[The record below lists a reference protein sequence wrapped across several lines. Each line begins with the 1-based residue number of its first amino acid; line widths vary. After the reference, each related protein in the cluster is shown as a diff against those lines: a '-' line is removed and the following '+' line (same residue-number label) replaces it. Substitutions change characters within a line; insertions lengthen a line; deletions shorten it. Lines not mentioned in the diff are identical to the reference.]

1 MTFKSIVIFDKDNK
15 QTGLF
20 YLMLQYF
27 IPDMMHAAA
36 SLYTNYNSMLYKVI
50 FKSRKLPMS
59 HKVGLSTS
67 NILFSISIIYKK

>member
-36 SLYTNYNSMLYKVI
+36 SLYTNYSMLYKVI
-50 FKSRKLPMS
+50 FKSRPLPMA